1 GEVIE
6 GIAAVNEAAI
16 TGESAPVIRESGGD
30 RSAVTG
36 NTRVVSDW
44 LLVRIGSDPG
54 ESTLDRMIALVVFFF
69 KQKTAYEIASIGV
82 WEYRDHQHSLHWDA
96 QLKAMAGIPPEQP
109 GLDVHEVLARV
120 HPDDRGKLIR
130 ALGETLAGEGD
141 GEFQLDYRIYDT
153 RIDDF

>member
-1 GEVIE
+1 
-6 GIAAVNEAAI
+6 
-16 TGESAPVIRESGGD
+16 
-30 RSAVTG
+30 
-36 NTRVVSDW
+36 
-44 LLVRIGSDPG
+44 
-54 ESTLDRMIALVVFFF
+54 
-69 KQKTAYEIASIGV
+69 

-153 RIDDF
+153 RIDDFVWLANRGRRLLDPSGEVRILGTARNIT